1 MLRRNA
7 LVLAAFVLIP
17 LSFTFTVHA
26 QDKPRVQL
34 ETSQGNLVIE
44 LEQEKAPK
52 TVANFLRYV
61 DDGFYNG
68 LIFHRVIANFMV
80 QGGGLEPNMKKRPTR
95 EPVPNESANGLSNT
109 RGTLAMA
116 RTADPHSA
124 TAQFFIN
131 VVDNPFLD
139 RQQSRDGWGY
149 CVFGRVV
156 SGIEIVDKIRHAP
169 TTRVGGRRDV
179 PQTPVIITRALRV
192 PSQSTKE

>member
-7 LVLAAFVLIP
+7 LVLAAFVLMP
-17 LSFTFTVHA
+17 LSFTFTVNA